1 MKRMIQ
7 RITVGVAA
15 IVLLVNIPLQAQKI
29 DAERMNRDIKVAENV
44 LATLISQKFEGN
56 RMFFPLEVRG
66 SYQEGYGVTFTIP
79 ADYTTPIIFSFPG
92 DDVNVIFEDAQG
104 VNSGDVRI
112 AAPKPPSYNRDW
124 KLKDSR
130 QRNMDSLRDVSNDR
144 LVDAVKEFL
153 ADYGDIISQLKA
165 DERIVVTNRGGDQ
178 PRMWVGNIVNAPN
191 RSHIAIEVLKSDMNQ
206 FKQNKISRDQLISK
220 IKVINTET
228 VEEAEP
234 DLELLSTIFSR
245 LYRPDL
251 SKTYFTE
258 GNIYYEHLKDFGA
271 IYYMQ
276 MYSASRNFKGL
287 YDMPTVGIAD
297 MNQEDRDKKAAELYP
312 QFEKELKE
320 NVIEYGRTIKSLK
333 NDETLT
339 FNVKVTRCMKC
350 NIPESLEVSVKSSV
364 LKDYNAGKIDK
375 NTALGKVNV
384 KKGTAQ

>member
-1 MKRMIQ
+1 MVWM
-7 RITVGVAA
+7 AA
-15 IVLLVNIPLQAQKI
+15 IVLVTNIPVQAQKI
-29 DAERMNRDIKVAENV
+29 DSERMNRDIKVAENV
-44 LATLISQKFEGN
+44 LSTLISQKFEGN

-79 ADYTTPIIFSFPG
+79 ADYTTPIIFGFPG

-104 VNSGDVRI
+104 VSSGDVRVR
-112 AAPKPPSYNRDW
+112 AQRDATYNRDW
-124 KLKDSR
+124 KLKESR

-153 ADYGDIISQLKA
+153 ADYGDIVSQLKA
-165 DERIVVTNRGGDQ
+165 DEHIVVTNRGGDQ

-191 RSHIAIEVLKSDMNQ
+191 RSHISIEVLKSDMNQ
-206 FKQNKISRDQLISK
+206 FKQNKISRDQLINK
-220 IKVINTET
+220 IKVVNTET

-297 MNQEDRDKKAAELYP
+297 MNQEDRDKKATELYP

-375 NTALGKVNV
+375 NAALSKISI
-384 KKGTAQ
+384 KKGVVQ

>member
-1 MKRMIQ
+1 MIQ
-7 RITVGVAA
+7 IVAVWMMVIA
-15 IVLLVNIPLQAQKI
+15 LLVNTPVQAQKV
-29 DAERMNRDIKVAENV
+29 DTERMNRDIKVAENV
-44 LATLISQKFEGN
+44 LSTLISQKFEGN
-56 RMFFPLEVRG
+56 RMFFPLQVHG
-66 SYQEGYGVTFTIP
+66 SYQEGYGVTFTLP
-79 ADYTTPIIFSFPG
+79 SDYTTPIIFSFPG

-104 VNSGDVRI
+104 VSSGDARLSSPK
-112 AAPKPPSYNRDW
+112 APTYNRDW

-144 LVDAVKEFL
+144 LVDAVKEFF
-153 ADYGDIISQLKA
+153 ADYGDIISQLKG

-191 RSHIAIEVLKSDMNQ
+191 RSHISIEVLKSDMNQ
-206 FKQNKISRDQLISK
+206 FKQNKISRDQLINK

-350 NIPESLEVSVKSSV
+350 NIPESLEVSIKSSV

-375 NTALGKVNV
+375 NAALSKVNI